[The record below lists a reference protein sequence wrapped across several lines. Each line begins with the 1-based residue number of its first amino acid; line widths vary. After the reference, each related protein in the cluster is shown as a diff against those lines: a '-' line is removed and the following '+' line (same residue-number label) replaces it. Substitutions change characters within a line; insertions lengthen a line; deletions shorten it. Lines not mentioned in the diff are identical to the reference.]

1 VIITGPPPVTLN
13 VESPEST
20 ELVLMQTQSRC
31 MSAGLSVWLNLF
43 TFYQYCVDSKAIFMQ
58 DILESNLLTLVD
70 YIITSSLKCTP
81 WNILLQPLMLGHSYL
96 VAASAQTRSD
106 PENST
111 VHALNSWLVQLQG
124 HHTSQVIFIFY
135 VSVIS
140 SNSTNSSTLS
150 TEALNRSLR

>member
-1 VIITGPPPVTLN
+1 
-13 VESPEST
+13 
-20 ELVLMQTQSRC
+20 MQTQSRC

-43 TFYQYCVDSKAIFMQ
+43 TFYQYYVDCKAIFMQ

-96 VAASAQTRSD
+96 VGCSLAASVQTRSD
-106 PENST
+106 PENIS

-124 HHTSQVIFIFY
+124 HTSPLIFY